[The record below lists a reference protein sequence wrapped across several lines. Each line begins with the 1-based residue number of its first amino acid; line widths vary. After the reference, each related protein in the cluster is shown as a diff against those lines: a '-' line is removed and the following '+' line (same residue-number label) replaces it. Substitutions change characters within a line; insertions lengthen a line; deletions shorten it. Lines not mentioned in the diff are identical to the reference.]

1 MCKLAI
7 FNYSL
12 CFLILCVEGEVI
24 VMAENVK
31 QTSKSVASKAS
42 KILRDNRYSKTS
54 KSVAGSA
61 LAQAKSRGNK

>member
-1 MCKLAI
+1 MTK
-7 FNYSL
+7 
-12 CFLILCVEGEVI
+12 
-24 VMAENVK
+24 NVK

-61 LAQAKSRGNK
+61 LAQAKFRGNK